1 MTKAKEKEPLGPE
14 IIQKMQDEVS
24 IDRFLD
30 NDPAGFTEKDYREM
44 IEINRRLRAAQ
55 IAKDDK

>member
-1 MTKAKEKEPLGPE
+1 MAKEKEPLGPE
-14 IIQKMQDEVS
+14 IIQRMQDEVS

-30 NDPAGFTEKDYREM
+30 SDPAGFTEKDYREM
-44 IEINRRLRAAQ
+44 IEINRRRRAEQ